1 MICLLKDSYN
11 DYYRWI
17 LNNSDSYEKTKL
29 DLLTV
34 TTVENVT
41 IEKKSFE
48 IKDIWKT
55 FLFNNASSI

>member
-1 MICLLKDSYN
+1 MICLLKESYN

-17 LNNSDSYEKTKL
+17 LNNFDSYEKTKL

-41 IEKKSFE
+41 IAKKSFE
-48 IKDIWKT
+48 IKDI
-55 FLFNNASSI
+55 

>member
-48 IKDIWKT
+48 IKDI
-55 FLFNNASSI
+55 